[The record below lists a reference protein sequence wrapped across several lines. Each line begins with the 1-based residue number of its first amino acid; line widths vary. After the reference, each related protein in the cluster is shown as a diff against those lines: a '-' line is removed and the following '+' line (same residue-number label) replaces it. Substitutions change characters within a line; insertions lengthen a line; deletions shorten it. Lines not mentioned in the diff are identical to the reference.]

1 MKNKRVHFKDFML
14 GFLTCAIFI
23 SLTSISNCGRT
34 FSRLG
39 FGDEVLKL
47 PKDFKNMV
55 SVSFHKGNNNDTI
68 KDMTYETT
76 DGNYK
81 SVEYRD
87 KVWALE
93 GSVRWEHDK

>member
-1 MKNKRVHFKDFML
+1 MKNTKIHFKDFML
-14 GFLTCAIFI
+14 GFMTCAIFLL
-23 SLTSISNCGRT
+23 LTSISNCGRT
-34 FSRLG
+34 LSRLG

-47 PKDFKNMV
+47 PKDFKQMV

-68 KDMTYETT
+68 KDLTYETING
-76 DGNYK
+76 DYK

-87 KVWALE
+87 KIWALE